1 MCTFEDDR
9 TVQVCDIAIGSVRAE
24 LDGKFTGSLTYVHR
38 DGEPT
43 RVVAGAGVPAA
54 EFRSSAERAIARA
67 QLADL
72 G

>member
-1 MCTFEDDR
+1 MCTLEDDR

-24 LDGKFTGSLTYVHR
+24 LECKFAGSLTYVHR

-43 RVVAGAGVPAA
+43 RIVAGGGVSAA

-67 QLADL
+67 QPADL